1 MTQPASPKKRTLVYW
16 LHLIAFFIFAL
27 YLAALI
33 SLPVYYGFLH
43 VRPAHSQICCQTP
56 ADDGFQFED
65 ISFQT
70 HDGLTLRG
78 WHIPSRNGAVVIGL
92 HGYGGNRLGTLP
104 QTRLLAKQGYGVLL
118 YDQRAT
124 GQSDGENLSWGWRD
138 VADVSN
144 AVVYL
149 QREKGYKTGKIGVYG
164 CSTGAEIALAS
175 TALEANIRAVAAE
188 DAEFSTTEDILVPP
202 AWQDRL
208 FFPIYPL
215 FIKVLEWRTGTS
227 APISLSEAVTRI
239 SPRPLLLISNGQDM
253 DYLQAQYYFGL
264 AKEPKEHWNLP
275 DSYHCGGQTT
285 HPQEYEAKL
294 VDFFDSSLLERPK

>member
-1 MTQPASPKKRTLVYW
+1 MKIFTPPKKRTAGYW
-16 LHLIAFFIFAL
+16 LRLGAFFTVVL
-27 YLAALI
+27 YLIVLI
-33 SLPVYYGFLH
+33 SLPVYYGFLR

-56 ADDGFQFED
+56 ADDGFQFEE

-78 WHIPSRNGAVVIGL
+78 WHIPGQNGAVIIGL
-92 HGYGGNRLGTLP
+92 HGYGGNRLGTWP

-138 VADVSN
+138 VADVSD
-144 AVVYL
+144 AVAFL

-175 TALEANIRAVAAE
+175 TALEPNISVVAAE
-188 DAEFSTTEDILVPP
+188 DAEFSAAEDILIPP
-202 AWQDRL
+202 TWQDRL
-208 FFPIYPL
+208 MFPIYPM
-215 FIKVLEWRTGTS
+215 FIKVLEWRTGTT
-227 APISLSEAVTRI
+227 APISLTKAAARI
-239 SPRPLLLISNGQDM
+239 APRPLLLVSNGQEM
-253 DYLQAQYYFGL
+253 DFLQAQYYFDL

-275 DSYHCGGQTT
+275 DSFHCGGIAT
-285 HPQEYEAKL
+285 HPQEYEQKL
-294 VDFFDSSLLERPK
+294 VNFFSTIK